1 MKPRTS
7 DALVNATTAIESLMN
22 AVQKD
27 TLRAV
32 IDELT
37 DKIECYSQLMVNGRM
52 IMETLYGDRFN
63 KMHEKRMECWSFI
76 AGLQSA
82 QSLLISKL

>member
-1 MKPRTS
+1 MKANTS
-7 DALVNATTAIESLMN
+7 EALVNATTAIESLMN

-52 IMETLYGDRFN
+52 IMETLYGPRFN
-63 KMHEKRMECWSFI
+63 KLHEKRMECWSFI
-76 AGLQSA
+76 AGLQAA
-82 QSLLISKL
+82 QRLLISKL

>member
-1 MKPRTS
+1 MKPNTS
-7 DALVNATTAIESLMN
+7 AALVNATTAIESLIN

-52 IMETLYGDRFN
+52 ITETLYGDRFQRIY
-63 KMHEKRMECWSFI
+63 EKRLQCWSFI

-82 QSLLISKL
+82 QRTLISKL